1 MQTAVNEAD
10 WRLFRSRLPEW
21 LEAYM
26 ARLNGEYVA
35 LLCGPG
41 SASDKFRALE
51 KCIGQDRE
59 ACGIRMRM
67 SRMNMD
73 ANITA
78 LLANG
83 VIGPDDLDGFSD
95 ELRAR
100 MKFITRK
107 P

>member
-21 LEAYM
+21 LEAHM
-26 ARLNGEYVA
+26 ARLSGEYVA

-51 KCIGQDRE
+51 KRIGQDRE

-67 SRMNMD
+67 SRTNMD

-95 ELRAR
+95 EFRAR
-100 MKFITRK
+100 MKFITGK